1 MMHLTW
7 KQFERIWYIAA
18 LCIIIASLPFSKYG
32 QSFGQFMMAG
42 GWIVER
48 FNVHKLKF
56 LLSRFS
62 FPAKLLLLI
71 PYAVYIALEGIGKG
85 FLQFSRNRPALIF
98 SSILM
103 IHVIGLIFTTDFN
116 YAFKDLRTKL
126 PLFLIPLFLSTS
138 EAFDK
143 KGFYRFMILFIL
155 AIWVRSAYNF
165 WLLQTHQ
172 YIDIRD
178 VSRNISHIILG
189 ILLTIG
195 IFTLFRF
202 SFKKKIFP
210 GWLRILFVLVI
221 MWFAGYLLLSQ
232 SFTGLAITALTM
244 MALIPVFILKTK
256 KRWLKIGLLVFILF
270 FSSGIFFYFR
280 SMINDFYKVNPVDF
294 SRMGQYTSRGNRY
307 IHNIYSPQTENGNYL
322 WIYIQWDELRDSWN
336 KRSNILFDS
345 TDKKK
350 QPIAYTIVRF
360 LTSKGWHKDA
370 DAVEKLT
377 PAEIS
382 AIEKGVANTVFLEE
396 FTIRGRVYEF
406 LHGFETYRESG
417 NPTGSTLMQRLEFW
431 KASLGLIRDNWI
443 LGVGTGDMN
452 DAFHEQYQK
461 MGSKL
466 APDQWWR
473 SHNQFLSIFIGFGI
487 LGLLWF
493 LFAII
498 YPPLLKKRQND
509 FFVFTFLII
518 AFLSMMTEDTIESQT
533 GVVFFSFFYSFFLF
547 ARKETDPI

>member
-1 MMHLTW
+1 MDLTR
-7 KQFERIWYIAA
+7 KQFERLWYIAA

-48 FNVHKLKF
+48 FNTHKFKF
-56 LLSRFS
+56 SLSRFS
-62 FPAKLLLLI
+62 LPWKFMLFI
-71 PYAVYIALEGIGKG
+71 PYSVYFGLLGIGKG
-85 FLQFSRNRPALIF
+85 FIQFSRNRPALIF
-98 SSILM
+98 SSILLF
-103 IHVIGLIFTTDFN
+103 HLIGLIFTTDFD
-116 YAFKDLRTKL
+116 YAFKDIRTKL
-126 PLFLIPLFLSTS
+126 PLLLLPLFLSTS
-138 EAFDK
+138 EAFDN

-155 AIWVRSAYNF
+155 AIWVRSAFNS
-165 WLLQTHQ
+165 WLLLTQQ

-178 VSRNISHIILG
+178 VSRNVSHIILG
-189 ILLTIG
+189 LLLALG
-195 IFTLFRF
+195 IFSLLRF
-202 SFKKKIFP
+202 SLKKNLFP
-210 GWLRILFVLVI
+210 GWSRILFVFMIV
-221 MWFAGYLLLSQ
+221 WFSGYLLLSK
-232 SFTGLAITALTM
+232 SFTGLAITVLTLIV
-244 MALIPVFILKTK
+244 LIPIYILKAK
-256 KRWLKIGLLVFILF
+256 NRWLKTGLLFLILL

-280 SMINDFYKVNPVDF
+280 SMVHDFYKVNPVDF
-294 SRMGQYTSRGNRY
+294 SRMEQYTSRGNRY

-336 KRSNILFDS
+336 KRSNISFDS

-350 QPIAYTIVRF
+350 QPVAYTLVRF

-377 PAEIS
+377 ASEIG
-382 AIEKGVANTVFLEE
+382 AIEKGVANVVFLEE
-396 FTIRGRVYEF
+396 FTLRGRVYEF
-406 LHGFETYRESG
+406 LHGFETYRETG

-431 KASLGLIRDNWI
+431 KASLGLIRENWI

-452 DAFHEQYQK
+452 VVFHDQYKK

-487 LGLLWF
+487 WGLLWF

-498 YPPLLKKRQND
+498 YPPLLIKRQND
-509 FFVFTFLII
+509 YFMLVFLTI
-518 AFLSMMTEDTIESQT
+518 AFLSMLTEDTIESQT

-547 ARKETDPI
+547 ARKEADPV